1 MGWAALALIALA
13 AVALLWRLRVARS
26 LWTASLA
33 ALTLGATGYALQGR
47 PGVAA
52 QVARPSAMAGEV
64 DPGLS
69 ELRLQMFGKYTY
81 AETFFIASD
90 GMIRAGSPGSA
101 VRILRSGVEA
111 AKSNAAVWTALGSAF
126 AAHDGDTVSPAA
138 RLSFDRAMQLAP
150 EHPGPPFFL
159 GTAYVRAGDFH
170 AARAWWA
177 RALALTPAEAHYRP
191 EIATRL
197 ALLDRLL
204 AMEAGAAP

>member
-1 MGWAALALIALA
+1 MGWAALALIAFA
-13 AVALLWRLRVARS
+13 ATALLWRLGMGRS

-47 PGVAA
+47 PRLAA
-52 QVARPSAMAGEV
+52 QAARPAALAGDV
-64 DPGLS
+64 DPDLS
-69 ELRLQMFGKYTY
+69 ALRLAMFGKYTY

-101 VRILRSGVEA
+101 VRILRSGVEG
-111 AKSNAAVWTALGSAF
+111 AKSNAAVWTAMGSAY
-126 AAHDGDTVSPAA
+126 AAHDGETVSPAA

-159 GTAYVRAGDFH
+159 GTAYVRAGDFRT
-170 AARAWWA
+170 ARAWWA
-177 RALALTPAEAHYRP
+177 RALALTPAEARYRP

-204 AMEAGAAP
+204 EMDAGATR